1 MNPQSARSLLG
12 MAQGG
17 IVQVSYVDGAAV
29 GTRSIKIRWRVSY
42 KLRGE
47 MIEESGECESVYVG

>member
-1 MNPQSARSLLG
+1 MT
-12 MAQGG
+12 QGG

-47 MIEESGECESVYVG
+47 MIEESGECDSVYVG